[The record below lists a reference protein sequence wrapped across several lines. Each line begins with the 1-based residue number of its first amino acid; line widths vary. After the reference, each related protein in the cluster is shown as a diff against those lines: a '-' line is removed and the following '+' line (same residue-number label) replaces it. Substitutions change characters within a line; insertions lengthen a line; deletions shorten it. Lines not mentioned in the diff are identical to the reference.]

1 MPNALQKSCKFAA
14 SVSPGHKKIVSDWI
28 VKDSNPSQEAKGE
41 LICVSDVLEKL
52 GVEPRTF
59 STQHVLLDTM
69 LRRCH
74 TARPYPLTK
83 SLLIDEE
90 IRAAAVYQAR
100 QWTER
105 EVKTIWTWFGSTSTW
120 RCQLS

>member
-1 MPNALQKSCKFAA
+1 MPNALQKPCKFAA
-14 SVSPGHKKIVSDWI
+14 SVSPGRKKIVLDWI
-28 VKDSNPSQEAKGE
+28 VKDSNPSQEAKGKV
-41 LICVSDVLEKL
+41 LYVSNILEKL

-59 STQHVLLDTM
+59 STQHLLRSTM

-90 IRAAAVYQAR
+90 IGAGAIY
-100 QWTER
+100 
-105 EVKTIWTWFGSTSTW
+105 
-120 RCQLS
+120 